1 MSAPNNGGYKA
12 LCPACGNR
20 MRIRNSEA
28 QTPTF
33 KTMYAQCTNIACGAT
48 YTGSLTWDY
57 ALSPSGLDQ
66 PRVVL
71 PIAPSTYY
79 EHLAKRADPTRLS
92 DRARRDEALRPEILR
107 VFEEN

>member
-1 MSAPNNGGYKA
+1 MSVPNNGGYKA
-12 LCPACGNR
+12 LCPACGSR

-71 PIAPSTYY
+71 PIAPSLLRMKALQDNLPKTDQ
-79 EHLAKRADPTRLS
+79 LDLLNAL
-92 DRARRDEALRPEILR
+92 EA
-107 VFEEN
+107 